1 MTNEVEAKVT
11 TAVLG
16 EKLDHLSKK
25 FDKSVG
31 RWDKHMEDSA
41 EVKICL
47 AVLKSQVDANSKRTQ
62 NWDIANSALGMALAG
77 ALAYFGLRN

>member
-16 EKLDHLSKK
+16 EKLDNLSEK
-25 FDKSVG
+25 FDKAVDG
-31 RWDKHMEDSA
+31 WDKHMEDSA

-62 NWDIANSALGMALAG
+62 NWDIANSALGLALAG
-77 ALAYFGLRN
+77 VLAYFGLRN